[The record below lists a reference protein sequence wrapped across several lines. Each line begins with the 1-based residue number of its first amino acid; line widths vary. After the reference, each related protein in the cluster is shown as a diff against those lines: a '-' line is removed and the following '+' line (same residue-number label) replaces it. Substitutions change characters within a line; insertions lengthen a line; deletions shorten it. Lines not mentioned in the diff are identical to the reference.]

1 MISPVIKSAK
11 EKSGRLSLLIK
22 LAKIGILLALLFVC
36 YDFVWVQNA
45 NPAFLNNLI
54 VTYKTSNPVF
64 LIICLS
70 LAPINWLLECLKW
83 KKLIHSFN
91 PISYYQSLK
100 SILLGIS
107 IGLITPGRVG
117 EYGGRLLF
125 VQPQHISKALF
136 ANFIGS
142 ISQNLINIIPG
153 SIAIYFFLASYFQNA
168 VTALSISLFFLAFAF
183 LLLVIYFNSGNIIP
197 IFSKNNFL
205 KKYASQFDSFHLYKA
220 DLHKIMSLSIARY
233 LIYVSQ
239 YILLLYYF
247 RLDFGF
253 EEMLSSVVIIYLLQS
268 SIPLPPILGIVARTQ
283 IAIFVLGIYSDNY
296 TSILSVPVILWMI
309 NLLIPSL
316 FGIVILMKSNFNKF
330 FQNV

>member
-1 MISPVIKSAK
+1 MISPVITSVK
-11 EKSGRLSLLIK
+11 EKSGRLSFLIK
-22 LAKIGILLALLFVC
+22 LAKIGILMALLFVC

-54 VTYKTSNPVF
+54 VTYKTANPVY
-64 LIICLS
+64 LITCLL
-70 LAPINWLLECLKW
+70 LAPINWLLESSKW
-83 KKLIHSFN
+83 KKLIESFN
-91 PISYYQSLK
+91 PISFYQSLK

-183 LLLVIYFNSGNIIP
+183 LLLLIFFNSGNIIP
-197 IFSKNNFL
+197 LFSKNNFL

-253 EEMLSSVVIIYLLQS
+253 EEMLSSVMIIYLLQS

>member
-1 MISPVIKSAK
+1 M
-11 EKSGRLSLLIK
+11 
-22 LAKIGILLALLFVC
+22 
-36 YDFVWVQNA
+36 
-45 NPAFLNNLI
+45 
-54 VTYKTSNPVF
+54 
-64 LIICLS
+64 
-70 LAPINWLLECLKW
+70 LAPLNWLLESIKW
-83 KKLIHSFN
+83 KKLIQSFN

-100 SILLGIS
+100 SVLLGIS

-125 VQPQHISKALF
+125 IKPQHISKALF
-136 ANFIGS
+136 ANLIGS

-183 LLLVIYFNSGNIIP
+183 LLLLIFFNSGNIIP
-197 IFSKNNFL
+197 LFSKNNFL
-205 KKYASQFDSFHLYKA
+205 KKYTSQFDSFHLYKA
-220 DLHKIMSLSIARY
+220 DLHKIMSLSISRY

-239 YILLLYYF
+239 YLLLLYYF
-247 RLDFGF
+247 KLDFGF
-253 EEMLSSVVIIYLLQS
+253 EEMVSSVVIIYLLQS